1 MAVTINLLGIFVRTF
16 VSAVAVLLGLALAAV
31 AVPAMWVDRNIVQ
44 EDGFVAFTAPLG
56 KDPAFQQRLAA
67 AAVGSLGA
75 DRIPEAL
82 SGLVEPILESAAQSL
97 TTMPGYPDA
106 WTETLRKSHRLNF
119 AEPGADP
126 AESAADPAE
135 ADGSTSLTLD
145 LAPLV
150 GLVAKQVADA
160 TTLPVEAPEELL
172 ITIGQ
177 PQHRQALDR
186 VAAFAPMGYA
196 VAVGALIAFALAF
209 VAARRRWAVLA
220 GIGVGTLAL
229 AGIWTLAANAVGGAV
244 AATSSGNEVAEI
256 FKSEFVAAAGA
267 GFGQWVLA
275 AAIGGGVM
283 LAAGLVLRAVGGRR
297 RA

>member
-16 VSAVAVLLGLALAAV
+16 VSAVAVLLGLVLAAV

-82 SGLVEPILESAAQSL
+82 SGLVDPILESAAQSL

-119 AEPGADP
+119 TDP
-126 AESAADPAE
+126 AADPAE

-145 LAPLV
+145 LAPMV

-220 GIGVGTLAL
+220 GIGVGTLVL
-229 AGIWTLAANAVGGAV
+229 AGVWTLAANAVAGAV

-256 FKSEFVAAAGA
+256 FKSEFMAAAGA

-275 AAIGGGVM
+275 AAIGGGVL

>member
-16 VSAVAVLLGLALAAV
+16 VSAVAVLIGLVLAAV

-82 SGLVEPILESAAQSL
+82 SGLVAPILESAAQSL
-97 TTMPGYPDA
+97 TTVPGYPEA

-119 AEPGADP
+119 ADP
-126 AESAADPAE
+126 ADPAE

-220 GIGVGTLAL
+220 GIGIGTLVL
-229 AGIWTLAANAVGGAV
+229 AGIWALAANAVGGAV
-244 AATSSGNEVAEI
+244 TATSSGNEVAEI

-267 GFGQWVLA
+267 SFGQWTLA
-275 AAIGGGVM
+275 AAIGGGVL